1 MTATYEI
8 GPDEFERFIKMFRK
22 SFGGNTLKVTVE
34 QIDETAYLM
43 SEPTRAKRLNTAVNN
58 VRTNQNTVKLTFTE
72 LQELEQRASI

>member
-1 MTATYEI
+1 MTATYQI
-8 GPDEFERFIKMFRK
+8 GPDELEHFIEMLRK

-43 SEPTRAKRLNTAVNN
+43 SDPARAKRLTTAVNN